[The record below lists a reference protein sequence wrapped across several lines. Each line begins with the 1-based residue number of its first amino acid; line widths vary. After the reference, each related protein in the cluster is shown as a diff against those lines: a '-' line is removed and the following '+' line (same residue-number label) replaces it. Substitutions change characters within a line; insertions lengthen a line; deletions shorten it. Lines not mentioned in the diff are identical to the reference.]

1 MEKID
6 FVNATH
12 PAINDTNLNKMQ
24 DNIETAINAQVS
36 GDTLPIAAIIPWS
49 TTIAPNQNWLVC
61 NGQAVSR
68 TTYSQLFN
76 IIGTQYGEGDGSTT
90 FNVPD
95 LRGRHPMGYNLE
107 DTDFNR
113 IGKTGGEKTH
123 TLTKN
128 ELPSNIID
136 TANSGSNTDGYI
148 ARAGYTKSESYD
160 FGGGNQP
167 FNVLDPYLTTN
178 YIIKAFQT
186 AGVIAEVVNA
196 RNDSRTKVYSTNYI
210 NNRLTPISLYHNDS
224 GTSDA
229 VTFSQSLPSDYKYV
243 DIIFT
248 GNNNTTDV
256 TRVYDISK
264 RANLITANCNAQA
277 TTIWLQTE
285 TIQVTTTGI
294 TRGTQAEVAFA
305 SGGGVPA
312 SSTVLI
318 KDVYAFV

>member
-6 FVNATH
+6 FVNARR
-12 PAINDTNLNKMQ
+12 PAINDINLNKMQ
-24 DNIETAINAQVS
+24 VNIETAINAQVS
-36 GDTLPIAAIIPWS
+36 GDTLPLGAMIPFPGG
-49 TTIAPNQNWLVC
+49 TIPDNYLLC
-61 NGQAVSR
+61 DGSAVSR
-68 TTYSQLFN
+68 TTYALLFN
-76 IIGTQYGEGDGSTT
+76 VIGTTYGEGDGSTT
-90 FNVPD
+90 FNLPD
-95 LRGRHPMGYNLE
+95 MRSRTLIGVDTRDSNL
-107 DTDFNR
+107 NA
-113 IGKTGGEKTH
+113 IGKTYGEKNH

-128 ELPSNIID
+128 ELPANIID

-148 ARAGYTKSESYD
+148 ARAGYTASGSYN
-160 FGGGNQP
+160 FGGETQP
-167 FNVLDPYLTTN
+167 FNVMQPSMATN

-186 AGVIAEVVNA
+186 AGVVAEVVNEYSESTS
-196 RNDSRTKVYSTNYI
+196 NVYSANYI
-210 NNRLTPISLYHNDS
+210 NNRLTPISLYHNNS
-224 GTSDA
+224 GTSGA
-229 VTFSQSLPSDYKYV
+229 VTFSQLLPSNYKYV

-256 TRVYDISK
+256 ARVYDISK

-305 SGGGVPA
+305 SGGGVPV

-318 KDVYAFV
+318 KDVYVFV